1 MITTTISSPRTKD
14 KVIYW
19 ISTGIIVLLEGVMP
33 ALTFNSDLAKQGV
46 SHLGYPDYFRIEL
59 TIFKILGVIVLAVPS
74 MPKRLKEWAYFGFAL
89 DFISAFIGHTIV
101 DGFNGQAAFP
111 LVMLIILVVSYIY
124 YHKMNRVFN

>member
-1 MITTTISSPRTKD
+1 MITANISAPKTKD

-19 ISTGIIVLLEGVMP
+19 ITTGIIVLLEGVMP
-33 ALTFNSDLAKQGV
+33 ALTFNSDLAKQGI

-59 TIFKILGVIVLAVPS
+59 TIFKVLGVIVLAVPS

-101 DGFNGQAAFP
+101 DGFNGQAIFP
-111 LVMLIILVVSYIY
+111 LMMLIILIVSYVY
-124 YHKMNRVFN
+124 YHKMHKVFI